1 MTASDRGGHRRLI
14 EGALDLLIFAP
25 VGIAAHAAT
34 HLPEVIAEGR
44 HAVLGSVGNA
54 QRAARNVGTVG
65 GAYAAQAASKV
76 AGQGG
81 EAQRMATGALD
92 HILPGYDNLSA
103 SQVIRRLET
112 LSADELREVGAAE
125 RAGRGRQT
133 VLGAVAAR
141 LGELEG
147 DGGTR
152 GSQG

>member
-1 MTASDRGGHRRLI
+1 
-14 EGALDLLIFAP
+14 
-25 VGIAAHAAT
+25 
-34 HLPEVIAEGR
+34 
-44 HAVLGSVGNA
+44 
-54 QRAARNVGTVG
+54 
-65 GAYAAQAASKV
+65 
-76 AGQGG
+76 
-81 EAQRMATGALD
+81 MATGALD